1 METSTENKIGVP
13 FKEGIYTHQFANV
26 AHQLDREHC
35 SFKESVIN
43 WQNRL
48 EKEMKGLQADKDNM
62 EASGVYSPMRW
73 QRIESE
79 LEGIQ
84 LQRTALNGR
93 KEEFKIKIE
102 PLLRRLVEFWPD
114 ILNAFE
120 WNHINHIQFAV
131 YLRKFRGIL
140 AEGKSF
146 GLTCY
151 DTPAVNKIAEYLI
164 ENHKLM

>member
-1 METSTENKIGVP
+1 MKSVTENHTATP
-13 FKEGIYTHQFANV
+13 FKEKIYTSQFANI

-35 SFKESVIN
+35 SFKGSVID

-48 EKEMKGLQADKDNM
+48 KKEMKALQADKDNM
-62 EASGVYSPMRW
+62 EASGVHSPMRW
-73 QRIESE
+73 QRIET

-84 LQRTALNGR
+84 LQKAALNGR

-102 PLLRRLVEFWPD
+102 PLLRSLVEFWPD

-120 WNHINHIQFAV
+120 WNHISHIQFAV

-140 AEGKSF
+140 AEGRSF

-151 DTPAVNKIAEYLI
+151 DSPAVNKIAEYLI
-164 ENHKLM
+164 EKDKLM